1 MCMRRYI
8 MNMYEYI
15 INMYVK
21 IYYKYCITKNTL
33 TLYTEQKHILDSAFH
48 FASNTSTCNKVA
60 VGACFSGYG
69 NIKEYS
75 SNYSSDY
82 DCKSNKNCYKAAV
95 TGIYES
101 CEETRKYCKATHA
114 EINMINILKS
124 KNIDPSCGVLYITRY
139 PCLNCARS
147 CAEFG
152 FKNIVYCGKQEISD
166 DVKKIFDDY
175 NINVCWIPDIDYE

>member
-1 MCMRRYI
+1 
-8 MNMYEYI
+8 MYTK
-15 INMYVK
+15 M
-21 IYYKYCITKNTL
+21 YYKLGRNTSIF
-33 TLYTEQKHILDSAFH
+33 YGRYKYILDSAFD
-48 FASNTSTCNKVA
+48 FASNNSTCNKIA
-60 VGACFSGYG
+60 VGACFRNHSGY
-69 NIKEYS
+69 ITEYS

-82 DCKSNKNCYKAAV
+82 NCKSNKNCYKAAV

-101 CEETRKYCKATHA
+101 CEETRKYCKAIHA

-175 NINVCWIPDIDYE
+175 NINVCWIPDIDYEEDRKDISNV